1 MKTTKENRKVK
12 YTKKVIREAFI
23 ELLDQKELHQISVT
37 DVCKL
42 ADINRGTFYAHY
54 KDVYDLL
61 EKLEDEI
68 FNQVKIYID
77 AMTLEQIID
86 ELLPKVLILI
96 LENQDLARVIF
107 LNIKDNRIIEKA
119 LELVA
124 QSKLKDLKVEGKVI
138 SELEL
143 DYYMNY
149 IVGGMFA
156 IIQTWLK
163 RDFKDSPQQI
173 MQYLKDINNLEIA

>member
-37 DVCKL
+37 DICKL

-54 KDVYDLL
+54 KDAYDLL

-77 AMTLEQIID
+77 AMTLEQMND
-86 ELLPKVLILI
+86 ELLPKILILI
-96 LENQDLARVIF
+96 QENQDLARVIF

-138 SELEL
+138 SQIEL

-163 RDFKDSPQQI
+163 RDFKESPQQI
-173 MQYLKDINNLEIA
+173 LQYLKDINNLEIA